1 MAKILI
7 VDDDDAFRK
16 VLRLLLE
23 RRGHNVV
30 EATDGRRAWGAYQA
44 NQPVELV
51 IMDLIMPDKEGLE
64 TIQMFRRNKAPVKIL
79 AVSGGGRVDA
89 RDILRVAEQFGADK
103 ALAKPF
109 SADDLGGVLKE
120 LLPADA

>member
-23 RRGHNVV
+23 RMGHEVV
-30 EATDGRRAWGAYQA
+30 EVSDGRGAWSTYEASR
-44 NQPVELV
+44 PVALV
-51 IMDLIMPDKEGLE
+51 IMDLIMPEKEGLE
-64 TIQMFRRNKAPVKIL
+64 TIQMFRRSKAPVKIL

-109 SADDLGGVLKE
+109 SSDDLAAVLKE
-120 LLPADA
+120 LLPTAT